1 MIMKRG
7 SGFILIVML
16 LVTVLSGGRALAD
29 DRFVSGYTRIQKS
42 DDGTKRKNPKDIRL
56 EEDKKIPPIGHAVV
70 SPAHNCLDQLSP
82 EEETEIRKNYERVWQ
97 ECQKR
102 LKRKEAEDQATA
114 EKEKR
119 ENPPVIE
126 NYVRVQ
132 KDPVKNDTAETPKKE
147 KPKFIQRLFRLE

>member
-1 MIMKRG
+1 MIKKRG
-7 SGFILIVML
+7 VSVVLIVAL
-16 LVTVLSGGRALAD
+16 LGTVLSGGIALAD

-42 DDGTKRKNPKDIRL
+42 DDGTKRESPKDIRP
-56 EEDKKIPPIGHAVV
+56 EEESKIAPTGHAVV
-70 SPAHNCLDQLSP
+70 SPTHNCLDQLSP
-82 EEETEIRKNYERVWQ
+82 EEATEIRKNYERVWQ

-102 LKRKEAEDQATA
+102 LKRKKAEDQAAA

-126 NYVRVQ
+126 NYARVQ
-132 KDPVKNDTAETPKKE
+132 KDPAKQDTAEPQKQE

>member
-1 MIMKRG
+1 MRVKRG
-7 SGFILIVML
+7 ISVVLVGAVLATMVSGSV
-16 LVTVLSGGRALAD
+16 VLAD

-42 DDGTKRKNPKDIRL
+42 DDGTKRQSPKDIRP
-56 EEDKKIPPIGHAVV
+56 EEESKIAPTGHAVV

-82 EEETEIRKNYERVWQ
+82 EEATEIRKNYERVWQ
-97 ECQKR
+97 ECQKH
-102 LKRKEAEDQATA
+102 LKRKKAEDQATA

-126 NYVRVQ
+126 NYARVQ
-132 KDPVKNDTAETPKKE
+132 KDPAKNDTAETPKKE